1 MKHFAFFIIAGGA
14 AALVNIGSRIVL
26 NVAMPYEIAIVGAYL
41 CGMTVAYALNKAF
54 VFAPSGRTV
63 RSEYLRFA
71 AVNAVA
77 IMQVWVISVGLARW
91 FFPLIGWNWHAE
103 TVAHII
109 GVGSPV
115 ISSYFGHRYFS
126 FARSDRREI
135 E

>member
-1 MKHFAFFIIAGGA
+1 MKNFAYFIIVGGA
-14 AALVNIGSRIVL
+14 AALVNIGSRIAF

-54 VFAPSGRTV
+54 VFAPSGRTI

-77 IMQVWVISVGLARW
+77 IVQVWVISVGLARW

-103 TVAHII
+103 TVAHVI

-126 FARSDRREI
+126 FARSDGERE
-135 E
+135 